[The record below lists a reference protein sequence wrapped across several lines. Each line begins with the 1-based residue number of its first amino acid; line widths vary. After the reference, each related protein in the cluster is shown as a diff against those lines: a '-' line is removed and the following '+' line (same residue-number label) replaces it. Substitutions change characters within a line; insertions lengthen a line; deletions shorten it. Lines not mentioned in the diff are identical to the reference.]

1 MRNSQTLQLEASEK
15 RSELSAVTS
24 NLNAAATA
32 GADPAAEDLGKAET
46 LTKEIRGLEVRY
58 RAAVL
63 DEDAEDAEAR
73 ATGDVDAE
81 TAELIGLETRS
92 QVHRYIGAAI
102 DKRTVD
108 GAEGEY
114 NAALKMGAHAF
125 PLRLLAPRLEL
136 RATTGIDTV
145 ASAPRWLDRLFS
157 ETAAMRLGVT
167 MESVAPG
174 VAAFPVTTAGAS
186 AAQRGKEQAVAD
198 AAWTVGVTELKPT
211 RNGVRAVFAREDQL
225 RVPGLEDALRRDL
238 SAALT
243 EGVDR
248 VIFLGDATAD
258 PNAGDIVGLNTAG
271 ITETTLTQTN
281 KVKGTETLAA
291 FTGMIDGKHAGSLG
305 EMNVVAAVGAAR
317 LWEATALP
325 APVTTAETLAAYLR
339 KAGLSWMA
347 RGDIETATANGD
359 YGAFVGL
366 TRGIAGAAV
375 APVWEAGQLI
385 VDPYTGAAKGEVA
398 LTLSY
403 YWNFAIPRTSNFQRL
418 KFVA

>member
-1 MRNSQTLQLEASEK
+1 
-15 RSELSAVTS
+15 
-24 NLNAAATA
+24 
-32 GADPAAEDLGKAET
+32 
-46 LTKEIRGLEVRY
+46 
-58 RAAVL
+58 
-63 DEDAEDAEAR
+63 
-73 ATGDVDAE
+73 
-81 TAELIGLETRS
+81 
-92 QVHRYIGAAI
+92 
-102 DKRTVD
+102 
-108 GAEGEY
+108 
-114 NAALKMGAHAF
+114 MGAHAF
-125 PLRLLAPRLEL
+125 PLRLLAPRLEI
-136 RATTGIDTV
+136 RAATGVDTV
-145 ASAPRWLDRLFS
+145 ANSVRWLDRLFS
-157 ETAAMRLGVT
+157 ESAAMRLGVT

-174 VAAFPVTTAGAS
+174 IANFPVTTGGAS
-186 AAQRGKEQAVAD
+186 AAQRGKAQAVAD

-258 PNAGDIVGLNTAG
+258 PNAGDIVGFVGAG

-359 YGAFVGL
+359 FGAFVGL

-403 YWNFAIPRTSNFQRL
+403 FWNFAIPRTSQFPASQVRSVAMPAALERRAFELRSEDDGAVLAGVALPYASRGSVGRFTEEFRAGGLQLRGPSGVLLNVLHVSDRL
-418 KFVA
+418 LGPLSRWRVGARGRPCGPAGSRGAARHDGGPGHP